1 MLIFFDT
8 ETTDK
13 VVLGV
18 YPLCIQLAWSS
29 DAGADVQT
37 RLLRTRAKIAPGA
50 QKIHGISQEKLE
62 AEGEDPIHVYTDF
75 LREVRGATHLVAH
88 NATFDRNV
96 LVRSLR
102 HARVAPEDIRMFEL
116 KPVVCTMRILT
127 PVTKLPHL
135 TKRATRRTGKNTRKS
150 YKWPRLCEAARFF
163 GLDFDDTAAHNAG
176 YDVQVLKA
184 VYRCMLKHPDPGLKK
199 MATGRQII

>member
-1 MLIFFDT
+1 MLLFFDT

-29 DAGADVQT
+29 DRTPNVHT
-37 RLLRTRAKIAPGA
+37 RLLKTRAKIAPGA

-62 AEGEDPIHVYTDF
+62 AEGEDPVQVYADF
-75 LREVRGATHLVAH
+75 LRDVRACTHLVAH

-96 LVRSLR
+96 LLRSLR
-102 HARVAPEDIRMFEL
+102 HAKVAPEDVQMFEL

-135 TKRATRRTGKNTRKS
+135 SKRLPKRSTKNGQRKS

-163 GLDFDDTAAHNAG
+163 GLDFDDVAAHNAG
-176 YDVQVLKA
+176 YDVQMLKA
-184 VYRCMLKHPDPGLKK
+184 VYQCMLKHPDPALKK
-199 MATGRQII
+199 LRGRA